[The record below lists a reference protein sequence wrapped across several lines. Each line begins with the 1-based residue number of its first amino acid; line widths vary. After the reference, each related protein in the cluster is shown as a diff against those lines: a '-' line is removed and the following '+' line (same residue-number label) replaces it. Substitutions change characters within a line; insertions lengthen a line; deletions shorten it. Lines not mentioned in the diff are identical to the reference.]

1 MNAFP
6 FQRCIRYTCIH
17 LYIFRLDHA
26 FQSLQVRW
34 KSCICIHCHSITN
47 KPAEYGAVRSP
58 LYCSVPP
65 HVEMHLSL
73 QKLDV
78 SIEIHTWQFILAEDL
93 PYRVYYP
100 SLVPLASLSLF
111 FIVSCSAYFFLS
123 SQWKCQIQ
131 NPTYALDLSS
141 TVPLVTAHQALECSA
156 SKCELVITLN
166 REEHN
171 TNQRL
176 FLH

>member
-1 MNAFP
+1 MHFSHCKSGGSHAYVFIATVSQINQQSMVQYEAP
-6 FQRCIRYTCIH
+6 CIAH
-17 LYIFRLDHA
+17 
-26 FQSLQVRW
+26 
-34 KSCICIHCHSITN
+34 
-47 KPAEYGAVRSP
+47 
-58 LYCSVPP
+58 SVPP

-78 SIEIHTWQFILAEDL
+78 SIAIHTWQFILAEDL

-156 SKCELVITLN
+156 SKCELVITLK